1 MNNRVIK
8 RLLSFILCL
17 VCVLSQLDGVNAIAS
32 ESAKEL
38 TYEQINRKIV
48 DAYENHVA
56 PTEIFESLSKK
67 EVQVLRDY
75 YAGTP
80 TATVLSLN
88 EEENE
93 EISYIDSLANQ
104 YYNELEKR
112 GAIENISE
120 MDAQEIDELLESIE
134 LPEMPNQSRAGICFE
149 PDDVC
154 AIFKSIGYTYTLA
167 QISKQLVAIGSKISL
182 GFAFP
187 VIELIALVVG
197 AVIVTMSVAII
208 YCAASVVAN
217 DLIIGWYLYNE
228 KQIKAASKT
237 TAQVVADTQSGTTF
251 WRAHRVDF
259 GGLGGVAIL
268 NSISETEAL
277 GYVVADKESK
287 IFPEVFCINKS
298 TACDLA
304 KLAFGGTAT
313 PPEAHRS
320 DGQILNMQHVH
331 AIKPGGVRGH
341 THIFFAIPYC
351 V

>member
-1 MNNRVIK
+1 MNNKVIK

-17 VCVLSQLDGVNAIAS
+17 VCILSQLDGVNAIAS

-80 TATVLSLN
+80 AATVLSLN

-112 GAIENISE
+112 GEIENISE

-149 PDDVC
+149 PADPC

-197 AVIVTMSVAII
+197 AVIVTMSVAIA
-208 YCAASVVAN
+208 YCAAAVAAN
-217 DLIIGWYLYNE
+217 DLIYGWYYNNKTQVKE
-228 KQIKAASKT
+228 ADET
-237 TAQVVADTQSGTTF
+237 TALVVAQYQSGSRYWEVF
-251 WRAHRVDF
+251 RRDYF
-259 GGLGGVAIL
+259 GKGGVRFSRPIPIKTAKSYIAL
-268 NSISETEAL
+268 NKQDEF
-277 GYVVADKESK
+277 
-287 IFPEVFCINKS
+287 FPDVFCVLYTDARELVFQMKEYDSIFS
-298 TACDLA
+298 GIATA
-304 KLAFGGTAT
+304 
-313 PPEAHRS
+313 PEAHR
-320 DGQILNMQHVH
+320 DKGKILNMQHIH
-331 AIKPGGVRGH
+331 AMLKDGTYTYP
-341 THIFFAIPYC
+341 
-351 V
+351 